1 MTILKKISILLILL
15 LLIFTAWY
23 FAIYLKEEV
32 VIAEEDP
39 ALTMVIN
46 ECESITER
54 SAAHLVA
61 VVEFQKLEIA
71 GRKARVFKM
80 CMKDHDYMEN
90 RHWSA
95 YSIPVAELVANE
107 TKISVNEALEN
118 LRRANM
124 MVAKGEQDRPP
135 YWVMRIN
142 GKP

>member
-1 MTILKKISILLILL
+1 MTILKKISLFLILL
-15 LLIFTAWY
+15 FLIFTVWY

-32 VIAEEDP
+32 VAAEEDT
-39 ALTMVIN
+39 ALNMVIN
-46 ECESITER
+46 ECEGITER
-54 SAAHLVA
+54 SAAHLAA

-71 GRKARVFKM
+71 GRKASVFKM

-95 YSIPVAELVANE
+95 YSIPVAEVIAKE

-124 MVAKGEQDRPP
+124 KLAKGEQDRPP
-135 YWVMRIN
+135 YWVMR
-142 GKP
+142 KKVEP